1 MNKQIQPIRS
11 KWKSSMTDRERFNNQ
26 MHYKKVDRCF
36 NMEFGYWDE
45 NFETWDVF
53 KKNGV
58 ENNQQADILF
68 QFDRIET
75 IRANVWLSPP
85 FENKIID
92 ETEDKYIIMN
102 NDGLTAEVPKDGH
115 DTIPHYI
122 KASVQT
128 PDDWKKVK
136 KERLALDESRKVDIE
151 NLKKIHKPDRDYP
164 LGVHCGSMIGKI
176 RDMLTFEGLCYAIY
190 DYPKMIEDMVETFC
204 ILVEYSLDQ
213 LLPHFD
219 FDFASGWED
228 ICFKNG
234 PIVPPKFFR
243 DVVMPRYKRINAK
256 LKKFGIDIWYVDC
269 DGDVRPLLPYFL
281 EGGINCMF
289 PFEVNG
295 CCHPAD
301 LLNEYGKDL
310 RIMGGIDKM
319 QLIAGKDAI
328 KAYLES
334 VAPLVERGGYIPFC
348 DHRSPPDVKEENY
361 FYYLDLKEEMF
372 GMK

>member
-348 DHRSPPDVKEENY
+348 DHRCPPDVKEENY

>member
-234 PIVPPKFFR
+234 PIVPPKFC
-243 DVVMPRYKRINAK
+243 DV
-256 LKKFGIDIWYVDC
+256 
-269 DGDVRPLLPYFL
+269 
-281 EGGINCMF
+281 
-289 PFEVNG
+289 
-295 CCHPAD
+295 
-301 LLNEYGKDL
+301 
-310 RIMGGIDKM
+310 
-319 QLIAGKDAI
+319 
-328 KAYLES
+328 
-334 VAPLVERGGYIPFC
+334 
-348 DHRSPPDVKEENY
+348 
-361 FYYLDLKEEMF
+361 
-372 GMK
+372 